1 MLPPTVLEPVLVQS
15 TQLIKPALAADAVDR
30 TDAETTMAAPRAP
43 WRKAHFNEVLTD
55 LDEQFIFD
63 LHGIV

>member
-1 MLPPTVLEPVLVQS
+1 
-15 TQLIKPALAADAVDR
+15 
-30 TDAETTMAAPRAP
+30 MAAPRAP

-63 LHGIV
+63 LHGMV